1 MKEIVVDRE
10 AIARCG
16 LYCGACRKFRTGKC
30 PGCRRNERA
39 SWCGIRRCCADKG
52 LESCAACDMEVARC
66 KTYSN
71 WVGKL
76 FGWLFDSDR
85 EACIAYIRQHG
96 AEAYAREMTR
106 RRAQTMRRK

>member
-1 MKEIVVDRE
+1 
-10 AIARCG
+10 
-16 LYCGACRKFRTGKC
+16 
-30 PGCRRNERA
+30 
-39 SWCGIRRCCADKG
+39 
-52 LESCAACDMEVARC
+52 MEVARC